1 MLVQETL
8 LISRVVIAILTNLVE
23 GLLMDTLNMIVH
35 RAGLVP
41 GDTEATLIAANFL
54 IIVTVVHLSWAIMCW
69 YFGFN
74 FLRPSKLRIEV

>member
-1 MLVQETL
+1 MLVQEAL
-8 LISRVVIAILTNLVE
+8 LVSRVVIAILTNLVE

-54 IIVTVVHLSWAIMCW
+54 VIVAVVHLSWALSAGISGSIFC
-69 YFGFN
+69 GLAN
-74 FLRPSKLRIEV
+74 CG